1 MSRLMTYRTLLA
13 CLLAALLALLVAGQ
27 QQRAFERIW
36 FKLEQRYGGD
46 VARENALRLADY
58 RVDIEARVLG
68 AESNVSA
75 LSFDPSRRSLVSVT
89 NQDPHFLELSLDGE
103 LLRRIPLR
111 GFQDPE
117 AIEYIRPGVYV
128 VAEERRQRLV
138 EIHVDADTRVIDIDD
153 PRNARKFSLGSANK
167 RNKGFEGLAY
177 DPLRERLFVAREKAP
192 VGIIEVNGF
201 FNDRGEALD
210 LSAEQEEVDVEFV
223 LHGENGPASAWATH
237 ARIGDRLQLA
247 APNRQY
253 GDDPGGYEWKPP
265 AGVRHI
271 LLIADETALPA
282 VAGILEELA
291 GEAEP
296 PVVEAFLEVPG
307 EADILD
313 LPAIPGARLHWL
325 PRHQAGIHSRNG
337 ERMIEAARQARLPE
351 REVAGGAAQ
360 ELEDIDID
368 EEILWELASPES
380 GSFYAWVAGESA
392 AVMAIR
398 RYLVQERGIDKRH
411 LTLMGY
417 WRLGKVFD

>member
-1 MSRLMTYRTLLA
+1 MSQPAYRLFNVELKRREQLSPALTRFVFGGPEVAEMKT
-13 CLLAALLALLVAGQ
+13 LAADQRIKVFFPDASGQ
-27 QQRAFERIW
+27 PPS
-36 FKLEQRYGGD
+36 LPGGSEWYQAYRS
-46 VARENALRLADY
+46 VEPARRPPMRTYTIRALR
-58 RVDIEARVLG
+58 
-68 AESNVSA
+68 
-75 LSFDPSRRSLVSVT
+75 
-89 NQDPHFLELSLDGE
+89 
-103 LLRRIPLR
+103 
-111 GFQDPE
+111 
-117 AIEYIRPGVYV
+117 
-128 VAEERRQRLV
+128 
-138 EIHVDADTRVIDIDD
+138 
-153 PRNARKFSLGSANK
+153 
-167 RNKGFEGLAY
+167 
-177 DPLRERLFVAREKAP
+177 
-192 VGIIEVNGF
+192 
-201 FNDRGEALD
+201 
-210 LSAEQEEVDVEFV
+210 AEQEEVDVEFV

>member
-1 MSRLMTYRTLLA
+1 PAYRLFNVELKRREQLSPALTRFVFGGPEVAEMKT
-13 CLLAALLALLVAGQ
+13 LAADQRIKIFFPDASGQ
-27 QQRAFERIW
+27 PPN
-36 FKLEQRYGGD
+36 LPGGSEWYQAYRS
-46 VARENALRLADY
+46 VEPARRPPMRTYTIRALR
-58 RVDIEARVLG
+58 
-68 AESNVSA
+68 
-75 LSFDPSRRSLVSVT
+75 
-89 NQDPHFLELSLDGE
+89 
-103 LLRRIPLR
+103 
-111 GFQDPE
+111 
-117 AIEYIRPGVYV
+117 
-128 VAEERRQRLV
+128 
-138 EIHVDADTRVIDIDD
+138 
-153 PRNARKFSLGSANK
+153 
-167 RNKGFEGLAY
+167 
-177 DPLRERLFVAREKAP
+177 
-192 VGIIEVNGF
+192 
-201 FNDRGEALD
+201 
-210 LSAEQEEVDVEFV
+210 AEQEEVDVEFV

>member
-1 MSRLMTYRTLLA
+1 MSQPAYRLFNVELKRREQLSPALTRFVFGGPEVAEMKT
-13 CLLAALLALLVAGQ
+13 LAADQRIKIFFPDASGQ
-27 QQRAFERIW
+27 PPS
-36 FKLEQRYGGD
+36 LPGGSEWYQ
-46 VARENALRLADY
+46 VYRSVEPARRPPMRTYTIRALR
-58 RVDIEARVLG
+58 
-68 AESNVSA
+68 
-75 LSFDPSRRSLVSVT
+75 
-89 NQDPHFLELSLDGE
+89 
-103 LLRRIPLR
+103 
-111 GFQDPE
+111 
-117 AIEYIRPGVYV
+117 
-128 VAEERRQRLV
+128 
-138 EIHVDADTRVIDIDD
+138 
-153 PRNARKFSLGSANK
+153 
-167 RNKGFEGLAY
+167 
-177 DPLRERLFVAREKAP
+177 
-192 VGIIEVNGF
+192 
-201 FNDRGEALD
+201 
-210 LSAEQEEVDVEFV
+210 AEQEEVDVEFV

-313 LPAIPGARLHWL
+313 LPAIPAARLHWL

-337 ERMIEAARQARLPE
+337 ERMVEAARQARLPE

>member
-1 MSRLMTYRTLLA
+1 MSQPAYRLFNVELKRREQLSPALTRFVFGGPEVAEMKT
-13 CLLAALLALLVAGQ
+13 LAADQRIKIFFPDASGQ
-27 QQRAFERIW
+27 PPS
-36 FKLEQRYGGD
+36 LPGGGEWYQAYRS
-46 VARENALRLADY
+46 VEPARRPPMRTYTIRALR
-58 RVDIEARVLG
+58 
-68 AESNVSA
+68 
-75 LSFDPSRRSLVSVT
+75 
-89 NQDPHFLELSLDGE
+89 
-103 LLRRIPLR
+103 
-111 GFQDPE
+111 
-117 AIEYIRPGVYV
+117 
-128 VAEERRQRLV
+128 
-138 EIHVDADTRVIDIDD
+138 
-153 PRNARKFSLGSANK
+153 
-167 RNKGFEGLAY
+167 
-177 DPLRERLFVAREKAP
+177 
-192 VGIIEVNGF
+192 
-201 FNDRGEALD
+201 
-210 LSAEQEEVDVEFV
+210 AEQEEVDVEFV

>member
-1 MSRLMTYRTLLA
+1 MSQPAYRLFNVELKRREQLSPALTRFVFGGPEVAEMKT
-13 CLLAALLALLVAGQ
+13 LAADQRIKIFFPDASGQ
-27 QQRAFERIW
+27 PPS
-36 FKLEQRYGGD
+36 LPGGSEWYQAYRS
-46 VARENALRLADY
+46 VEPARRPPMRTYTIRALR
-58 RVDIEARVLG
+58 
-68 AESNVSA
+68 
-75 LSFDPSRRSLVSVT
+75 
-89 NQDPHFLELSLDGE
+89 
-103 LLRRIPLR
+103 
-111 GFQDPE
+111 
-117 AIEYIRPGVYV
+117 
-128 VAEERRQRLV
+128 
-138 EIHVDADTRVIDIDD
+138 
-153 PRNARKFSLGSANK
+153 
-167 RNKGFEGLAY
+167 
-177 DPLRERLFVAREKAP
+177 
-192 VGIIEVNGF
+192 
-201 FNDRGEALD
+201 
-210 LSAEQEEVDVEFV
+210 AEQEEVDVEFV

-392 AVMAIR
+392 AVVAIR

>member
-1 MSRLMTYRTLLA
+1 MSQPAYRLFNVELKRREQLSPALTRFVFGGPEVAEMKT
-13 CLLAALLALLVAGQ
+13 LAADQRIKIFFPDASGQ
-27 QQRAFERIW
+27 PPS
-36 FKLEQRYGGD
+36 LPGGSEWYQAYRS
-46 VARENALRLADY
+46 VEPARRPPMRTYTIRALR
-58 RVDIEARVLG
+58 
-68 AESNVSA
+68 
-75 LSFDPSRRSLVSVT
+75 
-89 NQDPHFLELSLDGE
+89 
-103 LLRRIPLR
+103 
-111 GFQDPE
+111 
-117 AIEYIRPGVYV
+117 
-128 VAEERRQRLV
+128 
-138 EIHVDADTRVIDIDD
+138 
-153 PRNARKFSLGSANK
+153 
-167 RNKGFEGLAY
+167 
-177 DPLRERLFVAREKAP
+177 
-192 VGIIEVNGF
+192 
-201 FNDRGEALD
+201 
-210 LSAEQEEVDVEFV
+210 AEQEEVDVEFV

-325 PRHQAGIHSRNG
+325 PRHQAGIHSCNG

>member
-1 MSRLMTYRTLLA
+1 MSQPAYRLFNVELKRREQLSPALTRFVFGGPEVAEMKT
-13 CLLAALLALLVAGQ
+13 LAADQRIKIFFPDASGQ
-27 QQRAFERIW
+27 PPN
-36 FKLEQRYGGD
+36 LPGGSEWYQAYRS
-46 VARENALRLADY
+46 VEPARRPPMRTYTIRALR
-58 RVDIEARVLG
+58 
-68 AESNVSA
+68 
-75 LSFDPSRRSLVSVT
+75 
-89 NQDPHFLELSLDGE
+89 
-103 LLRRIPLR
+103 
-111 GFQDPE
+111 
-117 AIEYIRPGVYV
+117 
-128 VAEERRQRLV
+128 
-138 EIHVDADTRVIDIDD
+138 
-153 PRNARKFSLGSANK
+153 
-167 RNKGFEGLAY
+167 
-177 DPLRERLFVAREKAP
+177 
-192 VGIIEVNGF
+192 
-201 FNDRGEALD
+201 
-210 LSAEQEEVDVEFV
+210 AEQEEVDVEFV

-313 LPAIPGARLHWL
+313 LPAIPAARLHWL

>member
-1 MSRLMTYRTLLA
+1 MSQPAYRLFNVELKRREQLSPALTRFVFGGPEVAEMKT
-13 CLLAALLALLVAGQ
+13 LAADQRIKIFFPDASGQ
-27 QQRAFERIW
+27 PPS
-36 FKLEQRYGGD
+36 LPGGSEWYQAYRS
-46 VARENALRLADY
+46 VEPARRPPMRTYTIRALR
-58 RVDIEARVLG
+58 
-68 AESNVSA
+68 
-75 LSFDPSRRSLVSVT
+75 
-89 NQDPHFLELSLDGE
+89 
-103 LLRRIPLR
+103 
-111 GFQDPE
+111 
-117 AIEYIRPGVYV
+117 
-128 VAEERRQRLV
+128 
-138 EIHVDADTRVIDIDD
+138 
-153 PRNARKFSLGSANK
+153 
-167 RNKGFEGLAY
+167 
-177 DPLRERLFVAREKAP
+177 
-192 VGIIEVNGF
+192 
-201 FNDRGEALD
+201 
-210 LSAEQEEVDVEFV
+210 AEQEEVDVEFV

-337 ERMIEAARQARLPE
+337 ERLIEAARQARLPE

>member
-1 MSRLMTYRTLLA
+1 MSQPAYRLFNVELKRREQLSPALTRFVFGGPEVAEMKT
-13 CLLAALLALLVAGQ
+13 LAADQRIKIFFPDASGQ
-27 QQRAFERIW
+27 PPN
-36 FKLEQRYGGD
+36 LPGGSEWYQAYRS
-46 VARENALRLADY
+46 VEPARRPPMRTYTIRALR
-58 RVDIEARVLG
+58 
-68 AESNVSA
+68 
-75 LSFDPSRRSLVSVT
+75 
-89 NQDPHFLELSLDGE
+89 
-103 LLRRIPLR
+103 
-111 GFQDPE
+111 
-117 AIEYIRPGVYV
+117 
-128 VAEERRQRLV
+128 
-138 EIHVDADTRVIDIDD
+138 
-153 PRNARKFSLGSANK
+153 
-167 RNKGFEGLAY
+167 
-177 DPLRERLFVAREKAP
+177 
-192 VGIIEVNGF
+192 
-201 FNDRGEALD
+201 
-210 LSAEQEEVDVEFV
+210 AEQEEVDVEFV

-291 GEAEP
+291 GEAQP

>member
-1 MSRLMTYRTLLA
+1 MSQPAYRLFNVELKRREQLSPALTRFVFGGPEVAEMKT
-13 CLLAALLALLVAGQ
+13 LAADQRIKIFFPDASGQ
-27 QQRAFERIW
+27 PPN
-36 FKLEQRYGGD
+36 LPGGSEWYQAYRS
-46 VARENALRLADY
+46 VEPARRPPMRTYTIRALR
-58 RVDIEARVLG
+58 
-68 AESNVSA
+68 
-75 LSFDPSRRSLVSVT
+75 
-89 NQDPHFLELSLDGE
+89 
-103 LLRRIPLR
+103 
-111 GFQDPE
+111 
-117 AIEYIRPGVYV
+117 
-128 VAEERRQRLV
+128 
-138 EIHVDADTRVIDIDD
+138 
-153 PRNARKFSLGSANK
+153 
-167 RNKGFEGLAY
+167 
-177 DPLRERLFVAREKAP
+177 
-192 VGIIEVNGF
+192 
-201 FNDRGEALD
+201 
-210 LSAEQEEVDVEFV
+210 AEQEEVDVEFV

-325 PRHQAGIHSRNG
+325 PRHQGGIHSRNG

>member
-1 MSRLMTYRTLLA
+1 MSQPAYRLFNVELKRREQLSPALTRFVFGGPEVAEMKT
-13 CLLAALLALLVAGQ
+13 LAADQRIKIFFPDASGQ
-27 QQRAFERIW
+27 PPS
-36 FKLEQRYGGD
+36 LPGGSEWYQAYRS
-46 VARENALRLADY
+46 VEPARRPPMRTYTIRALR
-58 RVDIEARVLG
+58 
-68 AESNVSA
+68 
-75 LSFDPSRRSLVSVT
+75 
-89 NQDPHFLELSLDGE
+89 
-103 LLRRIPLR
+103 
-111 GFQDPE
+111 
-117 AIEYIRPGVYV
+117 
-128 VAEERRQRLV
+128 
-138 EIHVDADTRVIDIDD
+138 
-153 PRNARKFSLGSANK
+153 
-167 RNKGFEGLAY
+167 
-177 DPLRERLFVAREKAP
+177 
-192 VGIIEVNGF
+192 
-201 FNDRGEALD
+201 
-210 LSAEQEEVDVEFV
+210 AEQEEVDVEFV

-398 RYLVQERGIDKRH
+398 RYLVQGRGIDKRH

>member
-1 MSRLMTYRTLLA
+1 MSQPAYRLFNVELKRREQLSPALTRFVFGGPEVAEMKT
-13 CLLAALLALLVAGQ
+13 LAADQRIKIFFPDARGQ
-27 QQRAFERIW
+27 PPN
-36 FKLEQRYGGD
+36 LPGGSEWYQAYRS
-46 VARENALRLADY
+46 VEPARRPPMRTYTIRALR
-58 RVDIEARVLG
+58 
-68 AESNVSA
+68 
-75 LSFDPSRRSLVSVT
+75 
-89 NQDPHFLELSLDGE
+89 
-103 LLRRIPLR
+103 
-111 GFQDPE
+111 
-117 AIEYIRPGVYV
+117 
-128 VAEERRQRLV
+128 
-138 EIHVDADTRVIDIDD
+138 
-153 PRNARKFSLGSANK
+153 
-167 RNKGFEGLAY
+167 
-177 DPLRERLFVAREKAP
+177 
-192 VGIIEVNGF
+192 
-201 FNDRGEALD
+201 
-210 LSAEQEEVDVEFV
+210 AEQEEVDVEFV

>member
-1 MSRLMTYRTLLA
+1 MSQPAYRLFNVELKRREQLSPALTRFVFGGPEVAEMKT
-13 CLLAALLALLVAGQ
+13 LAADQRIKIFFPDASGQ
-27 QQRAFERIW
+27 PPS
-36 FKLEQRYGGD
+36 LPGGSEWYQAYRS
-46 VARENALRLADY
+46 VEPARRPPMRTYTIRALR
-58 RVDIEARVLG
+58 
-68 AESNVSA
+68 
-75 LSFDPSRRSLVSVT
+75 
-89 NQDPHFLELSLDGE
+89 
-103 LLRRIPLR
+103 
-111 GFQDPE
+111 
-117 AIEYIRPGVYV
+117 
-128 VAEERRQRLV
+128 
-138 EIHVDADTRVIDIDD
+138 
-153 PRNARKFSLGSANK
+153 
-167 RNKGFEGLAY
+167 
-177 DPLRERLFVAREKAP
+177 
-192 VGIIEVNGF
+192 
-201 FNDRGEALD
+201 
-210 LSAEQEEVDVEFV
+210 AEQEEVDVEFV

-313 LPAIPGARLHWL
+313 LPAMPGARLHWL

>member
-1 MSRLMTYRTLLA
+1 MHPPAPLGAGHQETIVMSQPAYRLFNVELKRREQLSPALTRFVFGGPEVAEMKT
-13 CLLAALLALLVAGQ
+13 LAADQRIKIFFPDASGQ
-27 QQRAFERIW
+27 PPS
-36 FKLEQRYGGD
+36 LPGGSEWYQAYRS
-46 VARENALRLADY
+46 VEPARRPPMRTYTIRALR
-58 RVDIEARVLG
+58 
-68 AESNVSA
+68 
-75 LSFDPSRRSLVSVT
+75 
-89 NQDPHFLELSLDGE
+89 
-103 LLRRIPLR
+103 
-111 GFQDPE
+111 
-117 AIEYIRPGVYV
+117 
-128 VAEERRQRLV
+128 
-138 EIHVDADTRVIDIDD
+138 
-153 PRNARKFSLGSANK
+153 
-167 RNKGFEGLAY
+167 
-177 DPLRERLFVAREKAP
+177 
-192 VGIIEVNGF
+192 
-201 FNDRGEALD
+201 
-210 LSAEQEEVDVEFV
+210 AEQEEVDVEFV

-417 WRLGKVFD
+417 WRLGKVLD

>member
-1 MSRLMTYRTLLA
+1 MSQPAYRLFNVELKRREQLSPALTRFVFGGPEVAEMKT
-13 CLLAALLALLVAGQ
+13 LAADQRIKIFFPDASGQ
-27 QQRAFERIW
+27 PPS
-36 FKLEQRYGGD
+36 LPGGSEWYQAYRS
-46 VARENALRLADY
+46 VEPARRPPMRTYTIRALR
-58 RVDIEARVLG
+58 
-68 AESNVSA
+68 
-75 LSFDPSRRSLVSVT
+75 
-89 NQDPHFLELSLDGE
+89 
-103 LLRRIPLR
+103 
-111 GFQDPE
+111 
-117 AIEYIRPGVYV
+117 
-128 VAEERRQRLV
+128 
-138 EIHVDADTRVIDIDD
+138 
-153 PRNARKFSLGSANK
+153 
-167 RNKGFEGLAY
+167 
-177 DPLRERLFVAREKAP
+177 
-192 VGIIEVNGF
+192 
-201 FNDRGEALD
+201 
-210 LSAEQEEVDVEFV
+210 AEQEEVDVEFV

-337 ERMIEAARQARLPE
+337 ERMIEAARQVRLPE

>member
-1 MSRLMTYRTLLA
+1 MSQPAYRLFNVELKRREQLSPALTRFVFGGPEVAEMKT
-13 CLLAALLALLVAGQ
+13 LAADQRIKIFFPDASGQ
-27 QQRAFERIW
+27 PPS
-36 FKLEQRYGGD
+36 LPGGSEWYQAYRS
-46 VARENALRLADY
+46 VEPARRPPMRTYTIRALR
-58 RVDIEARVLG
+58 
-68 AESNVSA
+68 
-75 LSFDPSRRSLVSVT
+75 
-89 NQDPHFLELSLDGE
+89 
-103 LLRRIPLR
+103 
-111 GFQDPE
+111 
-117 AIEYIRPGVYV
+117 
-128 VAEERRQRLV
+128 
-138 EIHVDADTRVIDIDD
+138 
-153 PRNARKFSLGSANK
+153 
-167 RNKGFEGLAY
+167 
-177 DPLRERLFVAREKAP
+177 
-192 VGIIEVNGF
+192 
-201 FNDRGEALD
+201 
-210 LSAEQEEVDVEFV
+210 AEQEEVDVEFV

-380 GSFYAWVAGESA
+380 GSFYAWGAGESA

>member
-1 MSRLMTYRTLLA
+1 MSQPAYRLFNVELKRREQLSPALTRFVFGGPEVAEMKT
-13 CLLAALLALLVAGQ
+13 LAADQRIKIFFPDASGQ
-27 QQRAFERIW
+27 PPS
-36 FKLEQRYGGD
+36 LPGGSEWYQAYRS
-46 VARENALRLADY
+46 VEPARRPPMRTYTIRALR
-58 RVDIEARVLG
+58 
-68 AESNVSA
+68 
-75 LSFDPSRRSLVSVT
+75 
-89 NQDPHFLELSLDGE
+89 
-103 LLRRIPLR
+103 
-111 GFQDPE
+111 
-117 AIEYIRPGVYV
+117 
-128 VAEERRQRLV
+128 
-138 EIHVDADTRVIDIDD
+138 
-153 PRNARKFSLGSANK
+153 
-167 RNKGFEGLAY
+167 
-177 DPLRERLFVAREKAP
+177 
-192 VGIIEVNGF
+192 
-201 FNDRGEALD
+201 
-210 LSAEQEEVDVEFV
+210 AEQEEVDVEFV
-223 LHGENGPASAWATH
+223 LPGEHGPASAWAAP

>member
-1 MSRLMTYRTLLA
+1 MSQPAYRLFNVELKRREQLSPALTRFVFGGPEVAEMKT
-13 CLLAALLALLVAGQ
+13 LAADQRIKIFFPDASGQ
-27 QQRAFERIW
+27 PPN
-36 FKLEQRYGGD
+36 LPGGSEWYQAYRS
-46 VARENALRLADY
+46 VEPARRPPMRTYTIRALR
-58 RVDIEARVLG
+58 
-68 AESNVSA
+68 
-75 LSFDPSRRSLVSVT
+75 
-89 NQDPHFLELSLDGE
+89 
-103 LLRRIPLR
+103 
-111 GFQDPE
+111 
-117 AIEYIRPGVYV
+117 
-128 VAEERRQRLV
+128 
-138 EIHVDADTRVIDIDD
+138 
-153 PRNARKFSLGSANK
+153 
-167 RNKGFEGLAY
+167 
-177 DPLRERLFVAREKAP
+177 
-192 VGIIEVNGF
+192 
-201 FNDRGEALD
+201 
-210 LSAEQEEVDVEFV
+210 AEQGEVDVEFV

-282 VAGILEELA
+282 VEGILEELA

>member
-1 MSRLMTYRTLLA
+1 MSQPAYRLFNVELKRREQLSPALTRFVFGGPEVAEMKT
-13 CLLAALLALLVAGQ
+13 LAADQRIKIFFPDASGQ
-27 QQRAFERIW
+27 PPS
-36 FKLEQRYGGD
+36 LPGGSEWYQAYRS
-46 VARENALRLADY
+46 VEPARRPPMRTYTIRALR
-58 RVDIEARVLG
+58 
-68 AESNVSA
+68 
-75 LSFDPSRRSLVSVT
+75 
-89 NQDPHFLELSLDGE
+89 
-103 LLRRIPLR
+103 
-111 GFQDPE
+111 
-117 AIEYIRPGVYV
+117 
-128 VAEERRQRLV
+128 
-138 EIHVDADTRVIDIDD
+138 
-153 PRNARKFSLGSANK
+153 
-167 RNKGFEGLAY
+167 
-177 DPLRERLFVAREKAP
+177 
-192 VGIIEVNGF
+192 
-201 FNDRGEALD
+201 
-210 LSAEQEEVDVEFV
+210 AEQEEVDVEFV

-337 ERMIEAARQARLPE
+337 ERMVEAARQARLPE

>member
-1 MSRLMTYRTLLA
+1 MSQPAYRLFNVELKRREQLSPALTRFVFGGPEVAEMKT
-13 CLLAALLALLVAGQ
+13 LAADQRIKIFFPDASGQ
-27 QQRAFERIW
+27 PPS
-36 FKLEQRYGGD
+36 LPGGSEWYQAYRS
-46 VARENALRLADY
+46 VEPARRPPMRTYTIRALR
-58 RVDIEARVLG
+58 V
-68 AESNVSA
+68 
-75 LSFDPSRRSLVSVT
+75 
-89 NQDPHFLELSLDGE
+89 
-103 LLRRIPLR
+103 
-111 GFQDPE
+111 
-117 AIEYIRPGVYV
+117 
-128 VAEERRQRLV
+128 
-138 EIHVDADTRVIDIDD
+138 
-153 PRNARKFSLGSANK
+153 
-167 RNKGFEGLAY
+167 
-177 DPLRERLFVAREKAP
+177 
-192 VGIIEVNGF
+192 
-201 FNDRGEALD
+201 
-210 LSAEQEEVDVEFV
+210 EQEEVDVEFV

-282 VAGILEELA
+282 VAGIFEELA
-291 GEAEP
+291 GETEP

-313 LPAIPGARLHWL
+313 LPAIPAARLHW
-325 PRHQAGIHSRNG
+325 
-337 ERMIEAARQARLPE
+337 LPE

>member
-1 MSRLMTYRTLLA
+1 MSQPAYRLFNVELKRREQLSPALTRFVFGGGGRRDET
-13 CLLAALLALLVAGQ
+13 LAADQRIKIFFPDASGQ
-27 QQRAFERIW
+27 PPS
-36 FKLEQRYGGD
+36 LPGGSEWYQAYRS
-46 VARENALRLADY
+46 VEPARRPPMRTIRALR
-58 RVDIEARVLG
+58 
-68 AESNVSA
+68 
-75 LSFDPSRRSLVSVT
+75 
-89 NQDPHFLELSLDGE
+89 
-103 LLRRIPLR
+103 
-111 GFQDPE
+111 
-117 AIEYIRPGVYV
+117 
-128 VAEERRQRLV
+128 
-138 EIHVDADTRVIDIDD
+138 
-153 PRNARKFSLGSANK
+153 
-167 RNKGFEGLAY
+167 
-177 DPLRERLFVAREKAP
+177 
-192 VGIIEVNGF
+192 
-201 FNDRGEALD
+201 
-210 LSAEQEEVDVEFV
+210 AEQEVDVEFV

>member
-1 MSRLMTYRTLLA
+1 MSQPAYRLFNVELKRREQLSPALTRFVFGGPEVAEMKT
-13 CLLAALLALLVAGQ
+13 LAADQRIKIFFPDASGQ
-27 QQRAFERIW
+27 PPS
-36 FKLEQRYGGD
+36 LPGGSEWYQAYRS
-46 VARENALRLADY
+46 VEPARRPPMRTYTIRALR
-58 RVDIEARVLG
+58 
-68 AESNVSA
+68 
-75 LSFDPSRRSLVSVT
+75 
-89 NQDPHFLELSLDGE
+89 
-103 LLRRIPLR
+103 
-111 GFQDPE
+111 
-117 AIEYIRPGVYV
+117 
-128 VAEERRQRLV
+128 
-138 EIHVDADTRVIDIDD
+138 
-153 PRNARKFSLGSANK
+153 
-167 RNKGFEGLAY
+167 
-177 DPLRERLFVAREKAP
+177 
-192 VGIIEVNGF
+192 
-201 FNDRGEALD
+201 
-210 LSAEQEEVDVEFV
+210 AEQEEVDVEFV

-253 GDDPGGYEWKPP
+253 GDDPGGYEWRPP

>member
-1 MSRLMTYRTLLA
+1 MSQPAYRLFNVELKRREQLSPALTRFVFGGPEVAEMKT
-13 CLLAALLALLVAGQ
+13 LAADQRIKIFFPDASGQ
-27 QQRAFERIW
+27 PPS
-36 FKLEQRYGGD
+36 LPGGSEWYQAYRS
-46 VARENALRLADY
+46 VEPARRPPMRTYTIRALR
-58 RVDIEARVLG
+58 
-68 AESNVSA
+68 
-75 LSFDPSRRSLVSVT
+75 
-89 NQDPHFLELSLDGE
+89 
-103 LLRRIPLR
+103 
-111 GFQDPE
+111 
-117 AIEYIRPGVYV
+117 
-128 VAEERRQRLV
+128 
-138 EIHVDADTRVIDIDD
+138 
-153 PRNARKFSLGSANK
+153 
-167 RNKGFEGLAY
+167 
-177 DPLRERLFVAREKAP
+177 
-192 VGIIEVNGF
+192 
-201 FNDRGEALD
+201 
-210 LSAEQEEVDVEFV
+210 AEQEEVDVEFV

-360 ELEDIDID
+360 ELEGIDID

>member
-1 MSRLMTYRTLLA
+1 MSQPAYRLFNVELKRREQLSPALTRFVFGGPEVAEMKT
-13 CLLAALLALLVAGQ
+13 LAADQRIKIFFPDASGQ
-27 QQRAFERIW
+27 PPS
-36 FKLEQRYGGD
+36 LPGGSEWYQAYRS
-46 VARENALRLADY
+46 VEPARRPPMRTYTIRALR
-58 RVDIEARVLG
+58 
-68 AESNVSA
+68 
-75 LSFDPSRRSLVSVT
+75 
-89 NQDPHFLELSLDGE
+89 
-103 LLRRIPLR
+103 
-111 GFQDPE
+111 
-117 AIEYIRPGVYV
+117 
-128 VAEERRQRLV
+128 
-138 EIHVDADTRVIDIDD
+138 
-153 PRNARKFSLGSANK
+153 
-167 RNKGFEGLAY
+167 
-177 DPLRERLFVAREKAP
+177 
-192 VGIIEVNGF
+192 
-201 FNDRGEALD
+201 
-210 LSAEQEEVDVEFV
+210 AEQEEVDVEFV

-265 AGVRHI
+265 VGVRHI

>member
-1 MSRLMTYRTLLA
+1 MSQPAYRLFNVELKRRKQLSPALTRFVFGGPEVAEMKT
-13 CLLAALLALLVAGQ
+13 LAADQRIKIFFPDASGQ
-27 QQRAFERIW
+27 PPS
-36 FKLEQRYGGD
+36 LPGGSEWYQAYRS
-46 VARENALRLADY
+46 VEPARRPPMRTYTIRALR
-58 RVDIEARVLG
+58 
-68 AESNVSA
+68 
-75 LSFDPSRRSLVSVT
+75 
-89 NQDPHFLELSLDGE
+89 
-103 LLRRIPLR
+103 
-111 GFQDPE
+111 
-117 AIEYIRPGVYV
+117 
-128 VAEERRQRLV
+128 
-138 EIHVDADTRVIDIDD
+138 
-153 PRNARKFSLGSANK
+153 
-167 RNKGFEGLAY
+167 
-177 DPLRERLFVAREKAP
+177 
-192 VGIIEVNGF
+192 
-201 FNDRGEALD
+201 
-210 LSAEQEEVDVEFV
+210 AEQEEVDVEFV

>member
-1 MSRLMTYRTLLA
+1 MSQPAYRLFNVELKRREQLSPALTRFVFGGPEVAEMKT
-13 CLLAALLALLVAGQ
+13 LAADQRIKIFFPDASGQ
-27 QQRAFERIW
+27 PPS
-36 FKLEQRYGGD
+36 LPGGSEWYQAYRS
-46 VARENALRLADY
+46 VEPARRPPMRTYTIRALR
-58 RVDIEARVLG
+58 
-68 AESNVSA
+68 
-75 LSFDPSRRSLVSVT
+75 
-89 NQDPHFLELSLDGE
+89 
-103 LLRRIPLR
+103 
-111 GFQDPE
+111 
-117 AIEYIRPGVYV
+117 
-128 VAEERRQRLV
+128 
-138 EIHVDADTRVIDIDD
+138 
-153 PRNARKFSLGSANK
+153 
-167 RNKGFEGLAY
+167 
-177 DPLRERLFVAREKAP
+177 
-192 VGIIEVNGF
+192 
-201 FNDRGEALD
+201 
-210 LSAEQEEVDVEFV
+210 AEQEEVDVEFF

>member
-1 MSRLMTYRTLLA
+1 MSQPAYRLFNVELKRREQLSPALTRFVFGGPEVAEMKT
-13 CLLAALLALLVAGQ
+13 LAADQRIKIFFPDASGQ
-27 QQRAFERIW
+27 PPS
-36 FKLEQRYGGD
+36 LPGGSEWYQAYRS
-46 VARENALRLADY
+46 VEPARRPPMRTYTIRALR
-58 RVDIEARVLG
+58 
-68 AESNVSA
+68 
-75 LSFDPSRRSLVSVT
+75 
-89 NQDPHFLELSLDGE
+89 
-103 LLRRIPLR
+103 
-111 GFQDPE
+111 
-117 AIEYIRPGVYV
+117 
-128 VAEERRQRLV
+128 
-138 EIHVDADTRVIDIDD
+138 
-153 PRNARKFSLGSANK
+153 
-167 RNKGFEGLAY
+167 
-177 DPLRERLFVAREKAP
+177 
-192 VGIIEVNGF
+192 
-201 FNDRGEALD
+201 
-210 LSAEQEEVDVEFV
+210 AEQEEVDVEFV

-265 AGVRHI
+265 AGVRNI

>member
-1 MSRLMTYRTLLA
+1 MHPPAPLGAGHQETIVMSQPAYRLFNVELKRREQLSPALTRFVFGGPEVAEMKT
-13 CLLAALLALLVAGQ
+13 LAADQRIKIFFPDASGQ
-27 QQRAFERIW
+27 PPN
-36 FKLEQRYGGD
+36 LPGGSEWYQAYRS
-46 VARENALRLADY
+46 VEPARRPPMRTYTIRALR
-58 RVDIEARVLG
+58 
-68 AESNVSA
+68 
-75 LSFDPSRRSLVSVT
+75 
-89 NQDPHFLELSLDGE
+89 
-103 LLRRIPLR
+103 
-111 GFQDPE
+111 
-117 AIEYIRPGVYV
+117 
-128 VAEERRQRLV
+128 
-138 EIHVDADTRVIDIDD
+138 
-153 PRNARKFSLGSANK
+153 
-167 RNKGFEGLAY
+167 
-177 DPLRERLFVAREKAP
+177 
-192 VGIIEVNGF
+192 
-201 FNDRGEALD
+201 
-210 LSAEQEEVDVEFV
+210 AEQEEVDVEFV

-325 PRHQAGIHSRNG
+325 PRHQGGIHSRNG

>member
-1 MSRLMTYRTLLA
+1 MSQPAYRLFNVELKRREQLSPAMTRFVFGGPEVAEMKT
-13 CLLAALLALLVAGQ
+13 LAADQRIKIFFPDASGQ
-27 QQRAFERIW
+27 PPS
-36 FKLEQRYGGD
+36 LPGGSEWYQAYRS
-46 VARENALRLADY
+46 VEPARRPPMRTYTIRALR
-58 RVDIEARVLG
+58 
-68 AESNVSA
+68 
-75 LSFDPSRRSLVSVT
+75 
-89 NQDPHFLELSLDGE
+89 
-103 LLRRIPLR
+103 
-111 GFQDPE
+111 
-117 AIEYIRPGVYV
+117 
-128 VAEERRQRLV
+128 
-138 EIHVDADTRVIDIDD
+138 
-153 PRNARKFSLGSANK
+153 
-167 RNKGFEGLAY
+167 
-177 DPLRERLFVAREKAP
+177 
-192 VGIIEVNGF
+192 
-201 FNDRGEALD
+201 
-210 LSAEQEEVDVEFV
+210 AEQEEVDVEFV

>member
-1 MSRLMTYRTLLA
+1 MSQPAYRLFNVELKRREQLSPALTRFVFGGPEVAEMKT
-13 CLLAALLALLVAGQ
+13 LAADQRIKIFFPDASGQ
-27 QQRAFERIW
+27 PPS
-36 FKLEQRYGGD
+36 LPGGSEWYQAYRS
-46 VARENALRLADY
+46 VEPARRPPMRTYTIRALR
-58 RVDIEARVLG
+58 
-68 AESNVSA
+68 
-75 LSFDPSRRSLVSVT
+75 
-89 NQDPHFLELSLDGE
+89 
-103 LLRRIPLR
+103 
-111 GFQDPE
+111 
-117 AIEYIRPGVYV
+117 
-128 VAEERRQRLV
+128 
-138 EIHVDADTRVIDIDD
+138 
-153 PRNARKFSLGSANK
+153 
-167 RNKGFEGLAY
+167 
-177 DPLRERLFVAREKAP
+177 
-192 VGIIEVNGF
+192 
-201 FNDRGEALD
+201 
-210 LSAEQEEVDVEFV
+210 AEQEEVDVEFV

-417 WRLGKVFD
+417 WR

>member
-1 MSRLMTYRTLLA
+1 MSQPAYRLFNVELKRREQLSPALTRFVFGGPEVAEMKT
-13 CLLAALLALLVAGQ
+13 LAADQRIKIFFPDASGQ
-27 QQRAFERIW
+27 PPS
-36 FKLEQRYGGD
+36 LPGGSEWYQAYRR
-46 VARENALRLADY
+46 VEPARRPPMRTYTIRALR
-58 RVDIEARVLG
+58 
-68 AESNVSA
+68 
-75 LSFDPSRRSLVSVT
+75 
-89 NQDPHFLELSLDGE
+89 
-103 LLRRIPLR
+103 
-111 GFQDPE
+111 
-117 AIEYIRPGVYV
+117 
-128 VAEERRQRLV
+128 
-138 EIHVDADTRVIDIDD
+138 
-153 PRNARKFSLGSANK
+153 
-167 RNKGFEGLAY
+167 
-177 DPLRERLFVAREKAP
+177 
-192 VGIIEVNGF
+192 
-201 FNDRGEALD
+201 
-210 LSAEQEEVDVEFV
+210 AEQEEVDVEFV